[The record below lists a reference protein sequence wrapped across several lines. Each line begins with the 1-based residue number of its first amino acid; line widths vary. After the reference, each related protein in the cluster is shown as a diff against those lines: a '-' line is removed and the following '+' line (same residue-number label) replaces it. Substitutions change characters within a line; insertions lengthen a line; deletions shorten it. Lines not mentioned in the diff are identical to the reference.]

1 MLCSGRK
8 RGIQA
13 LATMRNQ
20 LPDVVVYDV
29 VNAAT
34 PMPSFVSTLATEFAP
49 ELLLELDARS
59 EVAAA
64 VAPDAELVM

>member
-34 PMPSFVSTLATEFAP
+34 PMPSFVSTDTAP
-49 ELLLELDARS
+49 HPISHSLYVL
-59 EVAAA
+59 
-64 VAPDAELVM
+64 